1 MVGLKFGTSCLNL
14 SCVRIAG
21 VCHHT
26 QLVHRFKIS
35 IKIFYWLFNTLYYNY
50 TIYFIALFLLPIL
63 PSSFSSL
70 YPSNVM
76 FFLSENKLNMKKPK
90 NQKEQRV

>member
-1 MVGLKFGTSCLNL
+1 MVELKFGTSCLNL

-35 IKIFYWLFNTLYYNY
+35 IKAFHWLFNTLYYNY
-50 TIYFIALFLLPIL
+50 TIYFYSFISTSHTSQFFLTSLPIQCYAL
-63 PSSFSSL
+63 SL
-70 YPSNVM
+70 RKIN
-76 FFLSENKLNMKKPK
+76 
-90 NQKEQRV
+90 